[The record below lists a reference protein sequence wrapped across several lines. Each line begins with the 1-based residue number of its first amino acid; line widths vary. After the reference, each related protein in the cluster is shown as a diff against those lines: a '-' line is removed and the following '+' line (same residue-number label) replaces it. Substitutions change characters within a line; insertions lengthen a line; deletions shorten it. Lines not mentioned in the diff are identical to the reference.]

1 MPCDEMELT
10 AVLDIGIG
18 YLSPWFLDNAHLVL
32 YLPSVS
38 PRDPPIY
45 RADLMPC
52 YVRAQIIEA
61 RALGTSQHEW
71 AWQGSWCHHGNING

>member
-1 MPCDEMELT
+1 MTCDEMELT
-10 AVLDIGIG
+10 VVLDIGIG

-32 YLPSVS
+32 YLVCHQETLPS
-38 PRDPPIY
+38 
-45 RADLMPC
+45 ALMPC

-61 RALGTSQHEW
+61 RALGTRQHEW